1 MNTESK
7 AVNLLKRIKTTDG
20 SWLFFP
26 VARTAKGYI
35 RPDLVLVNGQVERHA
50 EGAYYLEFRHKG
62 KRIRQN
68 AGKDAE
74 EAQRQKETKE
84 AELAAVHAG
93 VPVVQVGDRVTL
105 TAAIAAYLEEIK
117 LTKKAKTYAAYSTS
131 LEYFQESCQKQY
143 VQDIDR
149 KDMLKFHAFLRDEKE
164 QAPRSCWNKFAN
176 VMSFLKAHGI
186 VKQNNSGLLT
196 TAGLKKGDYPQF
208 TEEEPEIYEKEDLAK
223 FFDACTDDERRWYE
237 FFLMTGMREQ
247 EVMYTYWSDINT
259 VHATAKVSHKPDRG
273 WTPKAYRER
282 EIPIPERLVE
292 RLKAFKAQAD
302 KKCNLLFPTS
312 GCRPKLD
319 FLDCCKAIAERA
331 GLNPED
337 FWLHK
342 FRATFAT
349 THLWNGTD
357 LRTVQAWMGHKD
369 IESTMRYLKP
379 QRHQQVREKVNGAWD

>member
-1 MNTESK
+1 MYTIQGRPVYVNTESK
-7 AVNLLKRIKTTDG
+7 AVNLLKRIKTTVG

-26 VARTAKGYI
+26 VARTARGYI
-35 RPDLVLVNGQVERHA
+35 RPDLVLVNGQVERHP
-50 EGAYYLEFRHKG
+50 EGAYHLEFRHNG

-84 AELAAVHAG
+84 AELAAVNAG
-93 VPVVQVGDRVTL
+93 VPVVQIGDRVTL
-105 TAAIAAYLEEIK
+105 TASIAAYLEEIK
-117 LTKKAKTYAAYSTS
+117 LTKKSKTYAAYSTS
-131 LEYFQESCQKQY
+131 LEYFQESCHKQY

-176 VMSFLKAHGI
+176 VMSFLKAHKVRDI
-186 VKQNNSGLLT
+186 VGKN
-196 TAGLKKGDYPQF
+196 DWPRYV
-208 TEEEPEIYEKEDLAK
+208 EEEPEIYEKEDLQT
-223 FFDACTDDERRWYE
+223 FLDTCTDEERLWYE
-237 FFLMTGMREQ
+237 FFLMSGMREQ
-247 EVMYTYWSDINT
+247 EVMYTYWSDVNVAHGT
-259 VHATAKVSHKPDRG
+259 VKVTHKPDRG

-282 EIPIPERLVE
+282 EIPVPEKLVQ
-292 RLKAFKAQAD
+292 RLKGRKAQAD

-379 QRHQQVREKVNGAWD
+379 QRHQQVRERVNGAWD